1 MTFSITKPSAAKA
14 SPTPV
19 LANKPLMAIF
29 AVVADT
35 PSDVMPLPSVKT
47 AIVVVL
53 KFLLTVAAEVPTIP
67 SRVGSKPNVSTH
79 QVSTFIKPVNTLV
92 TPMMESLIT
101 AFPIDR
107 ASVSQ
112 AVFIV

>member
-1 MTFSITKPSAAKA
+1 
-14 SPTPV
+14 
-19 LANKPLMAIF
+19 MAIP
-29 AVVADT
+29 AALADT
-35 PSDVMPLPSVKT
+35 PSDVIPLPSVKT

-79 QVSTFIKPVNTLV
+79 EVNTFIKPVNILV
-92 TPMMESLIT
+92 TPIMESLIT
-101 AFPIDR
+101 AFPIDK

-112 AVFIV
+112 AVLIVCILASREFICSAFSRIADP